1 MNKPIVQT
9 QALSHSYGT
18 RLALDAIHLS
28 VNQGEFFGILGPN
41 GGGKSTLFKILSTL
55 IAPSQGT
62 AFLFGND
69 VRKNTSEIREQIGVV
84 FQSPAVDKKL
94 TVWENLIHQAH
105 LYGLFGKTSAARI
118 QDLVLRM
125 GLSERAK
132 DLVETLSGGLIRRV
146 EIAKAL
152 IHQPKLLILDEPTTG
167 LDPLMRREIWDYLR
181 QLRATD
187 QISVVL
193 TTHLMDEAETCDRIC
208 ILDHGKMAALGNPTE
223 LRRDFN
229 ADVITIRTRFPEK
242 MKPRI
247 EEVFGNPVRILSGA
261 ICMERKNGHQFVSD
275 LMPVLGEDVES
286 VTVGKPTLE
295 DVFVKATGHPFL
307 ETHDV

>member
-1 MNKPIVQT
+1 MSAIVVQT

-28 VNQGEFFGILGPN
+28 VNRGEFFGILGPN

-55 IAPSQGT
+55 IPPSQGT
-62 AFLFGND
+62 VFLFGKD
-69 VRKNTSEIREQIGVV
+69 VRANTSEIRKQIGVV

-94 TVWENLIHQAH
+94 TVQENLLHQAH
-105 LYGLFGKTSAARI
+105 LYGLFGKTLAARI
-118 QDLVLRM
+118 QDLMLRM
-125 GLSERAK
+125 GLSERAN

-152 IHQPKLLILDEPTTG
+152 IHQPRLLILDEPTTG
-167 LDPLMRREIWDYLR
+167 LDPLVRREIWEYLSR
-181 QLRATD
+181 LRASD
-187 QISVVL
+187 FISVIL

-208 ILDHGKMAALGNPTE
+208 ILDQGKMVALGKPAD
-223 LRRDFN
+223 LREDFN

-242 MKPRI
+242 MKTRI
-247 EEVFGNPVRILSGA
+247 EAVFGNSMRILSGA
-261 ICMERKNGHQFVSD
+261 IRMERKNGHQFVSD
-275 LMPVLGEDVES
+275 LMPCLGDDVES

-295 DVFVKATGHPFL
+295 DVFVKATGHQFR
-307 ETHDV
+307 EIEDV